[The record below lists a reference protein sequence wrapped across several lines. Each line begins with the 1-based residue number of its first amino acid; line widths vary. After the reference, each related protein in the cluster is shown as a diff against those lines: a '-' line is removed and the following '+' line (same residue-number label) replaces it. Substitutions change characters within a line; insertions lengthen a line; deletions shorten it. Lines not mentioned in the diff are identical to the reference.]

1 MAYCVKIG
9 RLNVGGGQALLKIV
23 GEETAELA
31 THDGYIRF
39 IGCLVIPLGDYP
51 GGAGTRGYGTLD

>member
-23 GEETAELA
+23 REEKAELA
-31 THDGYIRF
+31 THDGY
-39 IGCLVIPLGDYP
+39 PLLP
-51 GGAGTRGYGTLD
+51 THSTRKTYKSDSDL